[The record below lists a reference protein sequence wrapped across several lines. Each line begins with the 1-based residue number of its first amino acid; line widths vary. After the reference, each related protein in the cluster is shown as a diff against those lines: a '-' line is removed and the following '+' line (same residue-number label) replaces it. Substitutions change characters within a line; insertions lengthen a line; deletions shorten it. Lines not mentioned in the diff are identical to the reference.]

1 MSAKIAVNILIFA
14 AVLVGC
20 AKAPKPFPE
29 GSISPGETVGHL
41 GETATVCGTVASGM
55 QFPKLD
61 GEPTFMNIG
70 KPFPDQDFTV
80 LIWGKNAGLFDQPLK
95 RLKGKDICV
104 TGLIVDGDSTPLIEL
119 VDVEQ
124 LVELN

>member
-1 MSAKIAVNILIFA
+1 MMAKIAASIFIFT
-14 AVLVGC
+14 AVLAGC
-20 AKAPKPFPE
+20 AKTPKPFPA
-29 GSISPGETVGHL
+29 GSISPVETAGHL

-55 QFPKLD
+55 RFTERE
-61 GEPTFMNIG
+61 GEPTYMNIG
-70 KPFPDQDFTV
+70 KAFPNQDFTV
-80 LIWGKNAGLFDQPLK
+80 LIWGKNAGLFDQPLT

>member
-1 MSAKIAVNILIFA
+1 MSAKIAVSILILA
-14 AVLVGC
+14 SVLEGC

-55 QFPKLD
+55 QFPKLN

-80 LIWGKNAGLFDQPLK
+80 LIWGKNVGLFDQPLA